1 MTAISRLALTLA
13 IAIAAAHPSPLRV
26 DPRGAITSPNS
37 KGEPYVMP
45 RSEVRPLR
53 SDAGSDYLIYIAW
66 PQQPPPPEGYPI
78 LYLLDGSESFAIAAE
93 YQNRLGSYAG
103 MAPGIVVGIGYPD
116 VSRRNFDYTPAVP
129 EGVQLVPGMGPTGGA
144 EPFLDFLA
152 NKVIPLVEAGH
163 SVDANRRTLAGYSLG
178 GLLTLQ
184 ALFKRPDLFQTY
196 VASSPSI
203 WFGEKQILKMLPGFA
218 ERLDGLPSRRRML
231 LSAGEY
237 EQSPPPGMERDPSW
251 RRIADISRHARMVD
265 NARELADDLQSA
277 PMHVEFRVEPGET
290 HATGNWPALRDALRL
305 AFRREP

>member
-1 MTAISRLALTLA
+1 MTGISRLALTLA
-13 IAIAAAHPSPLRV
+13 IAIAAAHSSPLRA

-53 SDAGSDYLIYIAW
+53 SDVGSDYLIYIAW

-116 VSRRNFDYTPAVP
+116 ASRRNFDYTPAVP
-129 EGVQLVPGMGPTGGA
+129 EGVKLVPGMGPTGGA
-144 EPFLDFLA
+144 KPFLDFLA

>member
-1 MTAISRLALTLA
+1 MQS
-13 IAIAAAHPSPLRV
+13 
-26 DPRGAITSPNS
+26 
-37 KGEPYVMP
+37 
-45 RSEVRPLR
+45 
-53 SDAGSDYLIYIAW
+53 
-66 PQQPPPPEGYPI
+66 
-78 LYLLDGSESFAIAAE
+78 
-93 YQNRLGSYAG
+93 
-103 MAPGIVVGIGYPD
+103 
-116 VSRRNFDYTPAVP
+116 
-129 EGVQLVPGMGPTGGA
+129 
-144 EPFLDFLA
+144 
-152 NKVIPLVEAGH
+152 
-163 SVDANRRTLAGYSLG
+163 
-178 GLLTLQ
+178 
-184 ALFKRPDLFQTY
+184 LFKRPELFQSY